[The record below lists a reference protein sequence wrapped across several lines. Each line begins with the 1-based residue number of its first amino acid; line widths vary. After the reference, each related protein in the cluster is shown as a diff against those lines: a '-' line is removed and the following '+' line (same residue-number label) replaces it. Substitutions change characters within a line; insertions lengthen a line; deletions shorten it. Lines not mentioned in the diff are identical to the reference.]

1 MPRKKFDRAFISQ
14 FTSALD
20 SYDDLS
26 SEINLKEL
34 VEECFEAIDRSVKKK
49 VSWDKIIKILKDTI
63 GSDMNIS
70 PNSLRN
76 YYLEIQRS
84 RRQEIDN
91 KKLTSLKNK
100 QSKGMKPAK
109 KLQKTTTPVTEFTSV
124 IADVNLMDKPVINH
138 LGSNREEVSSDNIGL
153 TPITKL
159 TSIDL
164 EDEEE
169 SERIRRRREKYGS
182 KIVSN
187 VQEAYP
193 NFNFGPER
201 K

>member
-124 IADVNLMDKPVINH
+124 IADVNLMDKSVINH